1 MRAVDVAGAA
11 WFDIDTVADLET
23 AESQLT
29 TSRRGARRAL
39 CARWSWAG
47 GGGMSAEPAKRR
59 IVRWGA
65 LGIGVILFFVTLYY
79 INFRLAVGTIR
90 QLGIALP
97 LVLVVSGL
105 WHLVRTWAWAWCF
118 PRPLKV
124 SFLRLARVR
133 LAAEAF
139 SYLTLRGIAGEPLKV
154 VLLADSIDPR
164 EATAAVALERLAYLV
179 GTTIIVGVG
188 SVLALIGLPL
198 TPVWFRVFRAFA
210 IAGGLIA
217 LMTAIVVSGRG
228 TYFQSWVRRFDEMMG
243 TQWSSRRISRFVSA
257 VERQTLELVRGNPK
271 RLAILLV
278 ATVGAYVCMALECW
292 VILRSTATPITLNG
306 ALAVETFSRVASFGS
321 AFIPANLGALEASS
335 LAAAAA
341 VGAAGGGA
349 ALALARRLRGLF
361 WAGLGLA
368 IYPRA
373 RRTEITADARNGI
386 DRSSNRHPTIFYFPQ
401 DDDVV
406 VKPSARL
413 AGLALAERV
422 LRASLKAGYTRIVA
436 WAPSSRECR
445 SSETRRLRKIVRD
458 LGGRVTVAT
467 NEDEWQAAVRALDAS
482 EPVSVVGP
490 GTIVAYALLSAAR
503 TVPVQ
508 GGNDAVVDV
517 PAGVEWPESGV
528 LRVPAAVAIDRE
540 RILAELRE
548 RRTRALPLPS
558 GLGRRGRSRPA
569 GAAHHDGGRA
579 PRRGTDDPARELQG
593 HRRQGRTLQPPDL
606 AANQHRADPD
616 AAHGQPALRH
626 PRRDRV
632 VCGMA
637 LQHRALLDGRPGRV
651 PVACRQRPRR
661 LRWRDRPVEVS
672 GVGAGMLDRDR
683 RRLLLLPRDFRR
695 AHDRRRSTDAVG
707 DCSTGS
713 AGQRWQVWSSRSG
726 CSSTC
731 AAA

>member
-1 MRAVDVAGAA
+1 
-11 WFDIDTVADLET
+11 
-23 AESQLT
+23 
-29 TSRRGARRAL
+29 
-39 CARWSWAG
+39 
-47 GGGMSAEPAKRR
+47 MSAEPAKRR

-79 INFRLAVGTIR
+79 INFRLAVGTVR

-217 LMTAIVVSGRG
+217 LMTAIVVSGHG

-373 RRTEITADARNGI
+373 RRTEITADASNGI
-386 DRSSNRHPTIFYFPQ
+386 DKSSNRHPTIFYFPQ

-436 WAPSSRECR
+436 WAPSSNECR

-558 GLGRRGRSRPA
+558 GLDV
-569 GAAHHDGGRA
+569 AAGRA
-579 PRRGTDDPARELQG
+579 RLALRITTEGELGEAEQTIRRASYKDTDARVARFNRRISLPISIALIPTPFTANQLSVILVAIGMYTAWLFSIG
-593 HRRQGRTLQPPDL
+593 HYWTGVLGGFLSL
-606 AANQHRADPD
+606 AAS
-616 AAHGQPALRH
+616 
-626 PRRDRV
+626 V
-632 VCGMA
+632 
-637 LQHRALLDGRPGRV
+637 LDGCDGEI
-651 PVACRQRPRR
+651 AR
-661 LRWRDRPVEVS
+661 LKYQESALGCWIET
-672 GVGAGMLDRDR
+672 A
-683 RRLLLLPRDFRR
+683 RRLLLLPRDFPSGSRS
-695 AHDRRRSTDAVG
+695 APFDRRSWRF
-707 DCSTGS
+707 STGS
-713 AGQRWQVWSSRSG
+713 AEQRWQVWSSRSG